1 MFPPVCPLGFVACL
15 VSSRPVEGASGSGQ
29 WLARADQIARDG
41 RVDGPVD
48 GTRSSCS
55 GRLLRLPRALSPA
68 LRQSPAPLDGP
79 GRGVPSAGLRD
90 AHVRRREVG
99 ENVFLTTY
107 DEHGGFFDHV
117 SPLPVKY
124 RNPNGVAFDT
134 TGPRVPAI
142 VAGPFA
148 PQGVAKQPLD
158 NTSILQLLAERFGH
172 PGETFSAEVAGRRGQ
187 GI

>member
-1 MFPPVCPLGFVACL
+1 M
-15 VSSRPVEGASGSGQ
+15 
-29 WLARADQIARDG
+29 
-41 RVDGPVD
+41 
-48 GTRSSCS
+48 
-55 GRLLRLPRALSPA
+55 
-68 LRQSPAPLDGP
+68 
-79 GRGVPSAGLRD
+79 
-90 AHVRRREVG
+90 G

-187 GI
+187 GIASASSVLSLAAQNTKRLTLTAPAVPATPTTPVAPSNMRASFLRGAQQLRDQHQVEALAKYSELRDLPKT